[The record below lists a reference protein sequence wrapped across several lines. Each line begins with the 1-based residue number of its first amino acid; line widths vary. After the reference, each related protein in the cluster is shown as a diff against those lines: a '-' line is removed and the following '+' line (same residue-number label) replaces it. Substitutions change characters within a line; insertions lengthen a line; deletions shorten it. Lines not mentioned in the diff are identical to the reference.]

1 MSDHQKTILVADDR
15 APSRELIRSVL
26 ESCGY
31 RVIEAADGLET
42 LQKANEFMPDLLL
55 LDLQMPNMDGFGVVA
70 QLRQDAR
77 FASRP
82 IVALTAS
89 AMQGDRERAI
99 AAGFSVYIAKPIGI
113 VALREEVARL
123 LR

>member
-1 MSDHQKTILVADDR
+1 MHGRKTILIADDR

-26 ESCGY
+26 ESSGY
-31 RVIEAADGLET
+31 LVVEAADGLET
-42 LQKANEFMPDLLL
+42 LQKAAEFMPDLFI
-55 LDLQMPNMDGFGVVA
+55 LDLQMPHLDGFGVLA
-70 QLRQDAR
+70 QLRRDEQ

-99 AAGFSVYIAKPIGI
+99 AAGFSAYIAKPIGI
-113 VALREEVARL
+113 VALRREVARL
-123 LR
+123 LS

>member
-1 MSDHQKTILVADDR
+1 MSDHQQTILVADDR

-26 ESCGY
+26 ESSGY

-42 LQKANEFMPDLLL
+42 LQKADEFMPDLLI
-55 LDLQMPNMDGFGVVA
+55 LDLQMPNLDGFGVLA
-70 QLRQDAR
+70 QLRQDVR
-77 FASRP
+77 FATRP

-99 AAGFSVYIAKPIGI
+99 AAGFSAYVAKPIGI
-113 VALREEVARL
+113 VALRQEVARL
-123 LR
+123 LS

>member
-26 ESCGY
+26 ESSGY

-42 LQKANEFMPDLLL
+42 LQMAGEFIPDLVI
-55 LDLQMPNMDGFGVVA
+55 LDLHMPKLDGFGVVT
-70 QLRQDAR
+70 QLRQDGR
-77 FASRP
+77 FATCP

-99 AAGFSVYIAKPIGI
+99 AAGFTAYIAKPIVI
-113 VALREEVARL
+113 VALRQEVARL
-123 LR
+123 LS